1 VRANKDE
8 KPAIAYNNY
17 YPLSPCGRGGG
28 EGIIM
33 KILVVALI
41 SSAFAMTFWL
51 TDTNAH
57 PVGEQDHPDT
67 EDVILLSEIR
77 LNTKEE
83 TGSNRELA
91 GPSESKGIASIEP
104 RGIIEL
110 GGEFAAMEG
119 RQLRARIFTV
129 DPGGVVGIHT
139 HTQRPGFAY
148 IISGKI
154 IEHRNDTAEPITH
167 TAGSVAME
175 KSGVTHWWENSFDEP
190 VKALVVDIFT
200 PENK

>member
-1 VRANKDE
+1 MQNL
-8 KPAIAYNNY
+8 I
-17 YPLSPCGRGGG
+17 
-28 EGIIM
+28 
-33 KILVVALI
+33 VVMI
-41 SSAFAMTFWL
+41 SSVFAAVLWL
-51 TDTNAH
+51 NTVSAH
-57 PVGEQDHPDT
+57 PVGEQDHPGS
-67 EDVILLSEIR
+67 EEVILLSEIR
-77 LNTKEE
+77 LDTKEE
-83 TGSNRELA
+83 ADAIRELT
-91 GPSESKGIASIEP
+91 GPAESKNIASIEP
-104 RGIIEL
+104 RGLIEL
-110 GGEFAAMEG
+110 GGEFEAMEG

-175 KSGVTHWWENSFDEP
+175 KSGITHWWENAFDEP

-200 PENK
+200 PE